1 MEKTDF
7 IENLKPIGIV
17 FGDIGTSPIYTL
29 STVAIILKQKDP
41 NLIIGALSLVF
52 WLLILIVY
60 LQYVIILINI
70 SKKGEGGQLILREY
84 VLSLIKN
91 NILLKNIA
99 SFLGLFGFTAVVSEG
114 IITPAISILSASEGI
129 KLISPLFNDTN
140 LVILLAI
147 VITISLFSIQNKG
160 TDKISFLFTH
170 IMGIWFIF
178 LFLIG
183 VIYIY
188 KFPYI
193 FKALNPIYIIELL
206 KGDPKDF
213 LLIISLAFLAVTGV
227 EAMYADIGHLNKK
240 SIVFSWNLVFICL
253 VINYFGQA
261 AFFIQNY
268 NKITEYNSLI
278 FLMVKYSFPYLY
290 LPTVILTLLA
300 TVIASQAMISAMFSL
315 FYQTSNLNI
324 LPRLKYIHTSSYI
337 QHQIYIPFINYLF
350 LILVILTIIFFKSSE
365 HLANAYGLSVNLTIT
380 ISCIMAIIVFIYYK
394 KFLFI
399 LILFLFLLPTNLII
413 LISNFHKIIEGAY
426 FPLLVS
432 IILFSLI
439 TIYTNGNKKLSK
451 ALTYEKLQDFIK
463 KYETLYLNENK
474 IKGVAIFMLKDINM
488 ISPYILKTIFDFK
501 ILYEKTLFLSIEITN
516 YPYGLKYNYTP
527 INEDRTNSL
536 GVIKIQAGYI
546 EIVDLVEIFKKL
558 NIEPTI
564 VFYGQENIIT
574 NKISTKIYSFLRR
587 ISPII
592 VDFYNFPL
600 PKTIG
605 IVSNIYI

>member
-1 MEKTDF
+1 
-7 IENLKPIGIV
+7 
-17 FGDIGTSPIYTL
+17 
-29 STVAIILKQKDP
+29 
-41 NLIIGALSLVF
+41 LV
-52 WLLILIVY
+52 
-60 LQYVIILINI
+60 
-70 SKKGEGGQLILREY
+70 
-84 VLSLIKN
+84 KN
-91 NILLKNIA
+91 NTLLRNIV

-114 IITPAISILSASEGI
+114 IITPAISILTEGI
-129 KLISPLFNDTN
+129 KLINPLFNNTN
-140 LVILLAI
+140 LLILLAI
-147 VITISLFSIQNKG
+147 VITIILFSIQNKG
-160 TDKISFLFTH
+160 TDKISFLFTPVVS
-170 IMGIWFIF
+170 IWFIF

-193 FKALNPIYIIELL
+193 LKALNPIYIIQLL

-240 SIVFSWNLVFICL
+240 SIVFSRNLVFICL

-268 NKITEYNSLI
+268 NEITEYNSLL
-278 FLMVKYSFPYLY
+278 FLMVKDSFPYSYIPL
-290 LPTVILTLLA
+290 VILTLLA

-315 FYQTSNLNI
+315 FYQISNLNI

-350 LILVILTIIFFKSSE
+350 LLLVIFTIIFFKSSD

-380 ISCIMAIIVFIYYK
+380 ISCIMAIIFFIYYK
-394 KFLFI
+394 NFLFI
-399 LILFLFLLPTNLII
+399 FILVLFLLKTNLII
-413 LISNFHKIIEGAY
+413 LISNFHKITEGAY

-432 IILFSLI
+432 IILFSLV

-451 ALTYEKLQDFIK
+451 ALTYEKFQDFIK

-474 IKGVAIFMLKDINM
+474 IKGIAIFMLKDINM
-488 ISPYILKTIFDFK
+488 TSPYILKTIFDFK
-501 ILYEKTLFLSIEITN
+501 ILYEKTLFLSVEITN
-516 YPYGLKYNYTP
+516 YPYGLKYTYTS

-536 GVIKIQAGYI
+536 SLIKIQAGYL
-546 EIVDLVEIFKKL
+546 EIVDLVEIFKRL
-558 NIEPTI
+558 NTEPTI

-574 NKISTKIYSFLRR
+574 NKISTKIYSFLRK